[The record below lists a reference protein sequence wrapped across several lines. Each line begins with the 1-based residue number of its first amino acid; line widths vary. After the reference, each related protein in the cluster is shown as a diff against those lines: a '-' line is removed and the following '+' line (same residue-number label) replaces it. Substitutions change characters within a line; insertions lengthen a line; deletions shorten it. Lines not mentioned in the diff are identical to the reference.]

1 MTKTDQNLRSGGRSQ
16 RPRVVVVGGSL
27 GGLCAGLALR
37 CVDCDVEICEK
48 SPCEME
54 SRGAGLVVQ
63 MELLQYL
70 EQHGIATRE
79 AISVPSRYRQYLA
92 KDGSLVW
99 GEASYQLMTS
109 WSMIYQQLREVFP
122 KEHYHHGRKL
132 TGFDQDAFH
141 VIARFENG
149 REETCDVLVGADGA
163 NSTCRHQLLPEVSA
177 QYAGYVAWRGVVEEN
192 AVATSVVDVFAEKFT
207 FFQMPNSHILCYL
220 IPGPE
225 GEVAKGKRRLNWVWY
240 WNVQEGEPLRTL
252 MTDKVGL
259 FRDYSVPQGAVREDL
274 AEQQRAVAEEVLPEV
289 FQQLVKATKEPFVQP
304 IYDLSVPRM
313 VFGHVCLLGDAA
325 FVPRPHTASSTSK
338 AVTNAIT
345 LAEAI
350 GASQVDVVAAL
361 EQWESAQ
368 LELGN
373 YLKVLGQTLGNRS
386 QFGHP

>member
-1 MTKTDQNLRSGGRSQ
+1 
-16 RPRVVVVGGSL
+16 
-27 GGLCAGLALR
+27 
-37 CVDCDVEICEK
+37 VE
-48 SPCEME
+48 
-54 SRGAGLVVQ
+54 G
-63 MELLQYL
+63 
-70 EQHGIATRE
+70 
-79 AISVPSRYRQYLA
+79 
-92 KDGSLVW
+92 
-99 GEASYQLMTS
+99 
-109 WSMIYQQLREVFP
+109 
-122 KEHYHHGRKL
+122 
-132 TGFDQDAFH
+132 
-141 VIARFENG
+141 
-149 REETCDVLVGADGA
+149 
-163 NSTCRHQLLPEVSA
+163 
-177 QYAGYVAWRGVVEEN
+177 N

-240 WNVQEGEPLRTL
+240 WNVQEGELLRAL

-313 VFGHVCLLGDAA
+313 VFGRVCLLGDAA
-325 FVPRPHTASSTSK
+325 FVPRPHTAASTSK

-350 GASQVDVVAAL
+350 GASQVDVGAAL